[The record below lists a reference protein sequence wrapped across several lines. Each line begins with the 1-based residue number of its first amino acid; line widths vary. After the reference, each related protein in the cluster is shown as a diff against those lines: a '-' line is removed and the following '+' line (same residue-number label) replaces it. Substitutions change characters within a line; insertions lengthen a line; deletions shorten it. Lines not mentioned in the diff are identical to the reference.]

1 MSVRSP
7 VTELDELWAGYKA
20 SGEPAL
26 RNRLMLHYTPL
37 VKYVAG
43 RVRSGLPGS
52 VDQADL
58 ISEGVIGLMDA
69 IERFEPRRGLQFQT
83 YAVWRIRGAIID
95 SLRAIDW
102 VPRSVRNK
110 IHEIER
116 IQVMLQIRHG
126 RTATDREI
134 ANELKIPLRDLRDTY
149 AKVAF
154 TGLAGVDALGVVDS
168 LAPASGDALE
178 EDETHTAL
186 VHAVRGLAERDA
198 IIIALYY
205 FEGLTLAEIGMV
217 LRVSES
223 RISQLH
229 TRATLALRASL
240 KASAAG

>member
-7 VTELDELWAGYKA
+7 VTELDELWATYKA
-20 SGEPAL
+20 SGDPTL
-26 RNRLMLHYTPL
+26 RNRLMLQYTPL

-69 IERFEPRRGLQFQT
+69 IVRFEPRRGLQFQT

-116 IQVMLQIRHG
+116 VQVALQIRHG

-134 ANELKIPLRDLRDTY
+134 AGELKIPLRDLRDTY

-154 TGLAGVDALGVVDS
+154 TGLAGVARQRVADQ
-168 LAPASGDALE
+168 PAAHPGDA
-178 EDETHTAL
+178 
-186 VHAVRGLAERDA
+186 G
-198 IIIALYY
+198 
-205 FEGLTLAEIGMV
+205 
-217 LRVSES
+217 
-223 RISQLH
+223 
-229 TRATLALRASL
+229 
-240 KASAAG
+240 AAGQPQGFDGLIHIAICR